1 MRALLLAAA
10 LAAGCT
16 DFALPSEL
24 SRTQIL
30 AVRATPAA
38 IEPGGRAQ
46 LEALVAGP
54 DGVAAGLAASWTTDG
69 EGASIEIDDAGAAWL
84 VAERA
89 GAVAVELTID
99 AGDELVARKTVS
111 VGQVAGNPEMV
122 RLEAGGEPVAETL
135 VARPGGVTSLEA
147 ELDAEPAV
155 MSWFATIGTIDRY
168 RHNPTEL
175 VTEEAGDGWL
185 IAVGRDDA
193 GGVTWRV
200 VRLVVE

>member
-1 MRALLLAAA
+1 MRALLLSIV
-10 LAAGCT
+10 LSLGCT

-38 IEPGGRAQ
+38 IEPGGRAH

-54 DGVAAGLAASWTTDG
+54 DGVAAGLAASWTADG
-69 EGASIEIDDAGAAWL
+69 DGAAIEIDEAGEAWL
-84 VAERA
+84 VAARA
-89 GAVAVELTID
+89 GAVAVELRVD
-99 AGDELVARKTVS
+99 AGEELVARKTVP
-111 VGQVAGNPEMV
+111 VDQEAGNPEMV

-135 VARPGGVTSLEA
+135 VAPSGRVTALEA

-175 VTEEAGDGWL
+175 VTDEAGDGWL

>member
-1 MRALLLAAA
+1 MRALMLFIA
-10 LAAGCT
+10 LSLGCT

-38 IEPGGRAQ
+38 IEPGGRAH

-69 EGASIEIDDAGAAWL
+69 DGASIETDDGGEAWL
-84 VAERA
+84 VAARA
-89 GAVAVELTID
+89 GAVAVELRID
-99 AGDELVARKTVS
+99 AGEELVARKTVP
-111 VGQVAGNPEMV
+111 VVQEAGNPEMV

-135 VARPGGVTSLEA
+135 VARVGGATALEA

-175 VTEEAGDGWL
+175 VSDEAGEGWL